1 MEQNRDQEA
10 LEMEPDT
17 AGTEAVD
24 EATEDS
30 EASPSS
36 ELVSVPTRNIID
48 AVD

>member
-36 ELVSVPTRNIID
+36 EHVSVPTRNIID